1 MSTIPPSQGQASD
14 KQEAVSDKHAPA
26 TPLRQGFEGQASYQ
40 SPEADLAKS
49 GLPATPQNSQK
60 NSNLLQGI
68 GLVWELGWIIAVPV
82 LILGFGGAYLDK
94 KWGTAPWLLLAGF
107 AIAFILSLAA
117 AIHRVKEYLK
127 TAP

>member
-1 MSTIPPSQGQASD
+1 MNTIPSSQGQPSD

-26 TPLRQGFEGQASYQ
+26 A
-40 SPEADLAKS
+40 
-49 GLPATPQNSQK
+49 PQHSQK

-82 LILGFGGAYLDK
+82 LIFGFGGAYLDK
-94 KWGTAPWLLLAGF
+94 KWGTGPWLLLAGF
-107 AIAFILSLAA
+107 AISFILSFVA

>member
-1 MSTIPPSQGQASD
+1 MNTLP
-14 KQEAVSDKHAPA
+14 
-26 TPLRQGFEGQASYQ
+26 Q
-40 SPEADLAKS
+40 SPASEQDTQKAAADKK
-49 GLPATPQNSQK
+49 QN
-60 NSNLLQGI
+60 NVNLMRGV

-107 AIAFILSLAA
+107 AISFILSLAA